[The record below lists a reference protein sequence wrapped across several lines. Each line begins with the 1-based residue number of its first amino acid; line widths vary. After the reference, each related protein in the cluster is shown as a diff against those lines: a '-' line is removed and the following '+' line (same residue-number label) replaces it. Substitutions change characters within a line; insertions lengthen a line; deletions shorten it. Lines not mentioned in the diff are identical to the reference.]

1 MAAAHIQAKDSV
13 LTTVPTDTDAAMSV
27 MQFEGIRNARGLFD
41 GVASSFTLIC
51 DGKLKMQGMISQ
63 LDNVNRI
70 LDRVALYLA

>member
-1 MAAAHIQAKDSV
+1 
-13 LTTVPTDTDAAMSV
+13 

-41 GVASSFTLIC
+41 GAASSFTLIC
-51 DGKLKMQGMISQ
+51 DGKLRMQGMISQ